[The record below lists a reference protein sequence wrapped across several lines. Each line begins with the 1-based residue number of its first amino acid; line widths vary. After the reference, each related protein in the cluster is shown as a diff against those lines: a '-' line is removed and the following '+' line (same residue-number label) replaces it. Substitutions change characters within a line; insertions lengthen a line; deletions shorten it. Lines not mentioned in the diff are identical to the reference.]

1 LILSDVENHHRLVN
15 ELAERV
21 ANLEAL
27 SENPDVSDSLAD
39 VQTRYDKVR
48 NRARVCS
55 YYFIEEKIQNSTLTA
70 TD

>member
-1 LILSDVENHHRLVN
+1 M
-15 ELAERV
+15 AERV

-55 YYFIEEKIQNSTLTA
+55 YYLMENHTGENIPVNNKNKLYLIQKK
-70 TD
+70 

>member
-1 LILSDVENHHRLVN
+1 M
-15 ELAERV
+15 AERV

-55 YYFIEEKIQNSTLTA
+55 YYFMTKSETQLGYVLITIWFFLVQLKLQYW
-70 TD
+70 

>member
-1 LILSDVENHHRLVN
+1 M
-15 ELAERV
+15 AERV

-70 TD
+70 TG

>member
-1 LILSDVENHHRLVN
+1 
-15 ELAERV
+15 LAERV

-55 YYFIEEKIQNSTLTA
+55 FYFMTKSETELGYVLITL
-70 TD
+70 

>member
-1 LILSDVENHHRLVN
+1 M
-15 ELAERV
+15 AERV

-55 YYFIEEKIQNSTLTA
+55 YYFIEKKIQNSTLTA